1 MKSEQK
7 ASSGEFFLPSSPLNL
22 TENYF
27 SLQNGGGGEGDLKL
41 FFKSGRNLLL
51 TCIQVKGWDYSVLH
65 IRLCDQPLTT
75 YYLYLQNTE
84 SNHLLLK
91 GKKYS
96 APLPGICQWYKERFL
111 FSVQKSCL
119 LPLNMYV
126 VCILVSTMARYVH
139 LCVYI

>member
-51 TCIQVKGWDYSVLH
+51 TCIQVKG
-65 IRLCDQPLTT
+65 
-75 YYLYLQNTE
+75 
-84 SNHLLLK
+84 
-91 GKKYS
+91 
-96 APLPGICQWYKERFL
+96 
-111 FSVQKSCL
+111 
-119 LPLNMYV
+119 
-126 VCILVSTMARYVH
+126 
-139 LCVYI
+139 